1 MVQVVLV
8 LLLLML
14 VGNTLDR
21 YSTWCCCYCVVVVGH
36 WLLTIAELKN
46 VCIDV
51 QDVPDAPWSVPEWFV
66 CFRDAVWIGSI
77 CEHMVTA
84 LALV

>member
-21 YSTWCCCYCVVVVGH
+21 YSTWCCCYCVVVGH